1 MINIKRRER
10 KNLFMLISIEMIV
23 GAVFAFYITIFQIN
37 REFMNVMDA
46 IMIVGVVIFLFGIIF
61 LLSTFGIYEFFEFII
76 KFIWAKIRRTHF
88 DYTLFEAIFLRE
100 KSERVVHRSFLITGG
115 FYLLIGIVLY
125 YMYYNDLTI

>member
-1 MINIKRRER
+1 
-10 KNLFMLISIEMIV
+10 MLISIEMIV